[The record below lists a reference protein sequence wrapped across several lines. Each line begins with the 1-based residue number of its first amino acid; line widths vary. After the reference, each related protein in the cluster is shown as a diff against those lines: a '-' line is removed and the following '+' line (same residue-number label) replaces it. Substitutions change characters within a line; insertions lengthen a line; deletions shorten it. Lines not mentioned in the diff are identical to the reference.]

1 MAEPSCLR
9 LITSQRTLYT
19 FRGPLWNLG
28 WAINLNGQIERYCY
42 LYDADGNTLD
52 PSISEHVPMIN
63 EILKTL
69 IPIVANQIEIWSLNG
84 DLACEKLLETAN
96 LPSYLIYAK
105 CELGLSL

>member
-28 WAINLNGQIERYCY
+28 WAVDLSGNITRYCY

-52 PSISEHVPMIN
+52 PSISEHVPIMD
-63 EILKTL
+63 EILKAL
-69 IPIVANQIEIWSLNG
+69 VPIVAHQMDLWSANG
-84 DLACEKLLETAN
+84 DPMCQKLLETAN
-96 LPSYLIYAK
+96 LPSYLVYAK